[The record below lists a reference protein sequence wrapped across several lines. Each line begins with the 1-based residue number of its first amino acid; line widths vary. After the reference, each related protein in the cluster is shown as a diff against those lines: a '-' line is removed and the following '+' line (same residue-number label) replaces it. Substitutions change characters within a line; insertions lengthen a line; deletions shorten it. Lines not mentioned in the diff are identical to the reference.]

1 MKFNDYDGRRKGAL
15 KRLEINLTKWN
26 GHNEDKKDK
35 YGNIICSHE
44 QEKERIE
51 KEIAILKVRLKIV

>member
-15 KRLEINLTKWN
+15 KRLESNLTKWN
-26 GHNEDKKDK
+26 SHNEDKKDK
-35 YGNIICSHE
+35 YGNVIRSHE

-51 KEIAILKVRLKIV
+51 NEIAILKIRLVMV